1 MNRLK
6 NKVAIIT
13 GAAGGMGKAESLLFA
28 KEGARVM
35 ATDKNE
41 QLLRQWAESA
51 RQEGLQIEWMAHDVT
66 SAASWSDVVQKTVEK
81 FGGIDILVNNAGVFP
96 AGATT
101 ENTELSGWES
111 ILSINLTGPFIG
123 VKSCLPYLKKN
134 GGSVVNVASIAA
146 NVGGNGPAYTASKG
160 GLRLLTKDM
169 AIEFA
174 PHKIR
179 VNSLHPGGVKTPMTA
194 FFTGLENAEELVKN
208 SCPQGRMAEPEELAM
223 GALFLAGDESS
234 FMTGAE
240 LVIDGGLIA
249 R

>member
-1 MNRLK
+1 
-6 NKVAIIT
+6 
-13 GAAGGMGKAESLLFA
+13 
-28 KEGARVM
+28 
-35 ATDKNE
+35 
-41 QLLRQWAESA
+41 
-51 RQEGLQIEWMAHDVT
+51 
-66 SAASWSDVVQKTVEK
+66 VVKKTVEK

-101 ENTELSGWES
+101 ENTEQSNWET
-111 ILSINLTGPFIG
+111 IISINLTGPFIG

-134 GGSVVNVASIAA
+134 GGSIVNVASIAA

-160 GLRLLTKDM
+160 GLRMLTKDM

-174 PHKIR
+174 PLKIR

-194 FFTGLENAEELVKN
+194 FFTSLDNADELAKN

-223 GALFLAGDESS
+223 GALFLASDESS

-240 LVIDGGLIA
+240 LIIDGGLIA